1 MQILVSCTKAC
12 TPPVILPAEGW
23 VSMNLMSQG
32 LILNLA
38 NCSPDTFNEVHFTDT
53 QNLLADVVCTSELD
67 VKEAA

>member
-1 MQILVSCTKAC
+1 
-12 TPPVILPAEGW
+12 
-23 VSMNLMSQG
+23 MNLMSQG